1 MMRLLID
8 THIFL
13 WIFDSNGKLT
23 KQQISVLESA
33 ETEIF
38 VSHYT
43 IMEIAI
49 KLTIGKLPSSNLNM
63 SDFFEQA
70 AIKSINILPSKDEYA
85 VTYLQVPL
93 FENHRDPFDRFII
106 ATAKTE
112 GLSIMTNDEK
122 FKLYEGFVHLW

>member
-1 MMRLLID
+1 MKLLID

-23 KQQISVLESA
+23 KQQIAVLESA
-33 ETEIF
+33 ETDIY
-38 VSHYT
+38 VCHYT

-49 KLTIGKLPSSNLNM
+49 KLAIGKLPSSDLSM

-70 AIKSINILPSKDEYA
+70 AMKGINILPSKEDYA
-85 VTYLQVPL
+85 VNYLQVPF

-122 FKLYEGFVHLW
+122 FKLYEGFVHLWK